1 MKFRSFSSYRFSLPN
16 LAIGVTAIGAFTL
29 VMVLSLQEGEL
40 PEENGQAPEQ
50 DPAFGGQAGFAG
62 PGQSPGG
69 RGGRSRAP
77 VKLLDQFDENDDG
90 YLNKVERTNALERRD
105 STECARQK
113 CDASTVPANVPS
125 SL

>member
-1 MKFRSFSSYRFSLPN
+1 
-16 LAIGVTAIGAFTL
+16 
-29 VMVLSLQEGEL
+29 MVLSLQEGEL

-90 YLNKVERTNALERRD
+90 YLNKVERTNALVHLESQDGPTREEVDDPEEADLVADLEGGQRGK
-105 STECARQK
+105 TNPNRGRH
-113 CDASTVPANVPS
+113 
-125 SL
+125 